1 MKPFSI
7 LLTGASGFVGNALI
21 NTLSDYQVT
30 AITRSSKIMGCY
42 RSLNLDIDENAD
54 FSAALINIDVVIHSA
69 ARVHIMADKATDPL
83 AEFRKVNTAGTLAL
97 ARQAAAKGVKRF
109 IFIST
114 VKVNGEQTRIDK
126 PFYSD
131 DVPAP
136 EDPYGISKNEAEIG
150 LRRIASETGM
160 EVVIIRPPLVYG
172 PGVKGNFSTM
182 MRFAQKNLPLP
193 LGSIH
198 NKRSLV
204 ALDNLVDLIVTCIEH
219 PKAVNQTFLVS
230 DDCDVSTTE
239 LIEMLTLAAGKK
251 PRLVPFPVGV
261 MRFISQLLGKGAVFE
276 RLCGNLQVDIGH
288 TKKTLGWKPVV
299 SVEQGIKQCFS
310 EVNN

>member
-1 MKPFSI
+1 MVN
-7 LLTGASGFVGNALI
+7 LLVTGASGFVGSALI
-21 NTLSDYQVT
+21 KALPEYRVT
-30 AITRSSKIMGCY
+30 ALTRSGQVNECH
-42 RSLNLDIDENAD
+42 RSFAVAIDENAD
-54 FSAALINIDVVIHSA
+54 FSDALANIDVVIHSA

-182 MRFAQKNLPLP
+182 MRFSQKNLPLP

-239 LIEMLTLAAGKK
+239 LIEMLTLAAAKK
-251 PRLVPFPVGV
+251 PRLMSFPVGV
-261 MRFISQLLGKGAVFE
+261 MRFTSQLLGKSAVFE
-276 RLCGNLQVDIGH
+276 RLCGNLQVDISH

-299 SVEQGIKQCFS
+299 SVEQGIKQCFQR
-310 EVNN
+310 